1 MPIGRAV
8 RSAAWSGAAGRNP
21 FAARDMYSVTM
32 FESARQ
38 QRFHSVYQ
46 ANYARILGYAARR
59 TTSPEDAADVVAE
72 TFTVAWRKFDEIPHG
87 DEAAL
92 WLYGVARR
100 VLYNHHR
107 KRVSRGAVLEMLAR
121 DYEEAVWVDP
131 LPAMAGVSPGLRVAW
146 LALRAEDR
154 DLLGL
159 LVWETLTM
167 EQIAAVVGCSRT
179 VAKVRVHR
187 ARRRFARELEREGV
201 PLASDAPLKPLA
213 LTRHVQAG
221 RAQALPDTEAM

>member
-1 MPIGRAV
+1 M
-8 RSAAWSGAAGRNP
+8 
-21 FAARDMYSVTM
+21 
-32 FESARQ
+32 
-38 QRFHSVYQ
+38 YQ

-59 TTSPEDAADVVAE
+59 TASPEDAADVVAE
-72 TFTVAWRKFDEIPHG
+72 TFTVAWRKFDGIPPG

-100 VLYNHHR
+100 VLSNHYR
-107 KRVSRGAVLEMLAR
+107 KRESRGAVFEMLAR

-131 LPAMAGVSPGLRVAW
+131 LPVIGGVTPGLRAAW
-146 LALRAEDR
+146 RALRAEDR

-167 EQIAAVVGCSRT
+167 EQIASVVGCSRT
-179 VAKVRVHR
+179 VAKVRIHR

-201 PLASDAPLKPLA
+201 PLQPGVPLKPSPP
-213 LTRHVQAG
+213 TRHVQAG
-221 RAQALPDTEAM
+221 RAGALPDTEAM